1 MITLD
6 KVEIGYENSPLIAP
20 INLSIGENEFWA
32 VIGSNGGGKTTLLKT
47 ILGLIPELSGQI
59 LYSPNSSFG
68 YVPQHKNF
76 DKLFPVSVLEL
87 VIMGRYSIVGFGK
100 SISENDIQIALECL
114 EKVGI
119 AHLAHR
125 TFRSLSGGEIQR
137 ALIARALAGQPSV
150 LVLDEPTASVDFK
163 GQTEILDLVSA
174 IRSENKLTVIMVSHY
189 IGSVTEYADRLI
201 LIDKQSGVFEQ
212 GSVKEIID
220 SKHMQ
225 KIFGMS
231 ITSGEMGINK

>member
-47 ILGLIPELSGQI
+47 ILGLIPKLSGQI

-100 SISENDIQIALECL
+100 SISENDIQIALE
-114 EKVGI
+114 
-119 AHLAHR
+119 
-125 TFRSLSGGEIQR
+125 
-137 ALIARALAGQPSV
+137 
-150 LVLDEPTASVDFK
+150 
-163 GQTEILDLVSA
+163 
-174 IRSENKLTVIMVSHY
+174 
-189 IGSVTEYADRLI
+189 
-201 LIDKQSGVFEQ
+201 
-212 GSVKEIID
+212 
-220 SKHMQ
+220 
-225 KIFGMS
+225 
-231 ITSGEMGINK
+231 